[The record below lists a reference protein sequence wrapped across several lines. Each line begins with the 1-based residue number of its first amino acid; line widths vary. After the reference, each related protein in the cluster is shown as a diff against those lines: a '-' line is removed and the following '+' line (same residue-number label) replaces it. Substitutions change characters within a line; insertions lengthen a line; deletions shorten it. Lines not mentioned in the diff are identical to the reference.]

1 MSLASKFPLKS
12 KSSSESIN
20 EEIPILSVKEPC
32 QVDEEL
38 CPVMLQDT
46 NSHKGKEVVNSTY
59 TVDLNDNLESEVPE
73 LSEKDTA
80 TYKKTIIDQTE
91 VDIVSSQ
98 NSADTSPSSVYSS
111 VVHTTERL
119 ESCSMQKSEDQ
130 KNMSNASV
138 LGGYASFV
146 ELLHMQR
153 PAMVNETYSQRQAE
167 ESMVCTPGSN
177 SSEDA
182 RSPKEHELPNACSL
196 DDLEVRSFEVRK
208 EIKIIQKNR
217 EECASEESGLSAESA
232 CQATI
237 QMVKTVSS
245 QESAKSCNDCEV
257 HELLDVTNV
266 SVKTSKASE
275 CNHTVE
281 ASGETPHKAV
291 KSKLKVHGGHQ
302 IVNVD
307 EGSSQVKK
315 QKPGK
320 KQIKV
325 DWDNLR
331 LEAEVKQKRE
341 KTADTIDSLDYE
353 AVKNA
358 DVHEVADA
366 IKDRGMQNNLAGRI
380 KVLKYY
386 YTMSI

>member
-1 MSLASKFPLKS
+1 MFNSDLRKLSAPL
-12 KSSSESIN
+12 
-20 EEIPILSVKEPC
+20 V
-32 QVDEEL
+32 
-38 CPVMLQDT
+38 
-46 NSHKGKEVVNSTY
+46 
-59 TVDLNDNLESEVPE
+59 
-73 LSEKDTA
+73 
-80 TYKKTIIDQTE
+80 
-91 VDIVSSQ
+91 
-98 NSADTSPSSVYSS
+98 
-111 VVHTTERL
+111 
-119 ESCSMQKSEDQ
+119 
-130 KNMSNASV
+130 
-138 LGGYASFV
+138 ASFV

-153 PAMVNETYSQRQAE
+153 PAMVNETYSQQQAK

-196 DDLEVRSFEVRK
+196 DDLEVRSFEVSK
-208 EIKIIQKNR
+208 EINFIQKNR

-245 QESAKSCNDCEV
+245 QESAKSCNDFEV

-281 ASGETPHKAV
+281 ASGETPHKVV

-307 EGSSQVKK
+307 EGSLQVKK
-315 QKPGK
+315 QRPGM
-320 KQIKV
+320 KQIKF

-341 KTADTIDSLDYE
+341 KTADTMDSLDYE

-366 IKDRGMQNNLAGRI
+366 IKDRVQNNLAGRI
-380 KVLKYY
+380 KDMLNRLVRDHGSIDLEWLRDVPPDKAILVYIFGLEGMAYY
-386 YTMSI
+386 LLYLLMFIQHGTLLLCLRYG